1 MITRAETVASGFVFP
16 ECPRWRDGALW
27 FADCHDGKVIRLAPS
42 GEVLESFDLPGKPA
56 GIGFLP
62 DGDMLI
68 VSIGDLCIYR
78 RDSAGALYRH
88 ADLSGLHR
96 HHTNDMVV
104 DHQGNAY
111 VGEIGFNMA
120 TEQPRPTA
128 MALVRPDGS
137 VEETGR
143 PILTPNGAV
152 ITPDGKTFIVAE
164 SLGRRLTA
172 YDIGADGRLSNQR
185 LFAQLEEMEIPDG
198 ICLDAEGCIWSTAPF
213 TNSVLRVSPTE
224 GVVERITFD
233 DTRPYACILA
243 GEDGRDLY
251 ICCAPDHDPAKTMPL
266 RAGQMRRLRV
276 AVPGAGLP

>member
-1 MITRAETVASGFVFP
+1 MSTVETVARGFVFP

-78 RDSAGALYRH
+78 RDAKGELHVH
-88 ADLSGLHR
+88 ADLSGIHR
-96 HHTNDMVV
+96 VHTNDMVV
-104 DHQGNAY
+104 DKAGNAY
-111 VGEIGFNMA
+111 VGEIGFHMA
-120 TEQPRPTA
+120 SEQPAPTA
-128 MALVRPDGS
+128 FALVRPDGTVS
-137 VEETGR
+137 ETGR
-143 PILTPNGAV
+143 PVLTPNGAV
-152 ITPDGKTFIVAE
+152 ITPDGKTLIVGE

-172 YDIGADGRLSNQR
+172 YDIATDGTLGNQR
-185 LFAQLEEMEIPDG
+185 LFAQLAEMEIPDG

-213 TNSVLRVSPTE
+213 TSTILRVSPTD
-224 GVVERITFD
+224 GVVERVSFD
-233 DTRPYACILA
+233 DTRPYACMLG
-243 GEDGRDLY
+243 GEDRRDLY

-266 RAGQMRRLRV
+266 RAGEMRRMRV